1 MSKKFWVFFIIGAFL
16 ITFAGS
22 VYAETND
29 DYKVIKNAIKGS
41 KVKNSG
47 VLYFRVSV
55 KDTKTNRTRVKIRLP
70 LNLIEF
76 LLDSLDENLSIHK
89 SGKKINF
96 KTVLQLLKTNGPQT
110 LIEVAEEESTVKIWI
125 E

>member
-1 MSKKFWVFFIIGAFL
+1 MNKKFWVFFIIGAFL

-22 VYAETND
+22 VYAEAND
-29 DYKVIKNAIKGS
+29 DYKVIKNAIKRS
-41 KVKNSG
+41 KVKSSG
-47 VLYFRVSV
+47 VLYFRVHV

-76 LLDSLDENLSIHK
+76 LFDSLDENLCIHK

-96 KTVLQLLKTNGPQT
+96 KTVLQLLKKNGPQA